1 MIFLGVVMDDDLE
14 MLILLFG
21 FGFFGLELEIVED
34 IFKSDVFKFFLDNKD
49 EFKEEVVGI
58 I

>member
-1 MIFLGVVMDDDLE
+1 MDDDLE

-58 I
+58 II